1 MNKRLVLIPISL
13 LSLLISSNSH
23 PNINQI
29 EYKESTNDQTEV
41 SSAWDNS
48 IQLSYINDFNNVDV
62 NNYTNLN
69 NMLIEEKSE

>member
-29 EYKESTNDQTEV
+29 EYKESTNDLAEV

-48 IQLSYINDFNNVDV
+48 IQLSYISDYNNVDV

-69 NMLIEEKSE
+69 NMSIEEKSE

>member
-23 PNINQI
+23 PNVNQI
-29 EYKESTNDQTEV
+29 EFKESTNDLAEV
-41 SSAWDNS
+41 TSAWDNS
-48 IQLSYINDFNNVDV
+48 IQLSYISDFNNVDV

>member
-29 EYKESTNDQTEV
+29 EYKESTNDLAEV
-41 SSAWDNS
+41 SSAWDNC
-48 IQLSYINDFNNVDV
+48 IQLSYISDYNNVDV

>member
-23 PNINQI
+23 PNVNQI
-29 EYKESTNDQTEV
+29 EYKESTNDLAEV
-41 SSAWDNS
+41 TSAWDNS
-48 IQLSYINDFNNVDV
+48 IQLSYISDFNNVDV

>member
-29 EYKESTNDQTEV
+29 EYKESTNDLAEV

-48 IQLSYINDFNNVDV
+48 IQLSYISDYNNVDV

>member
-29 EYKESTNDQTEV
+29 EYKESTNDLAEV

-69 NMLIEEKSE
+69 NMFIEEKSE

>member
-29 EYKESTNDQTEV
+29 EYKESTNDLAEV

>member
-29 EYKESTNDQTEV
+29 EYKESTNDLAEV

-48 IQLSYINDFNNVDV
+48 IQLSYMSDYNNVDV

>member
-23 PNINQI
+23 PNVNQI
-29 EYKESTNDQTEV
+29 EYKESTHDLAEV
-41 SSAWDNS
+41 TSAWDNS